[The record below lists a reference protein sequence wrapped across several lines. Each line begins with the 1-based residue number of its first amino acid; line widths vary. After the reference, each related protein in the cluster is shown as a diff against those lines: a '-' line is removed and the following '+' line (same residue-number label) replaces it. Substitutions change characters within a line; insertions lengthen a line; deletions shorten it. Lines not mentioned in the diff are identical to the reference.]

1 MWPLTWY
8 REYKRK
14 KEEKEEEDYRKW
26 KGEREARTF
35 YLLEFTNIN
44 TNEKFTAMIPLKRF
58 DLEFDPDI
66 RLNSIQLYMS
76 ETPMEEKNYF
86 KYFKGHWSDDK

>member
-8 REYKRK
+8 KEYKRK

-86 KYFKGHWSDDK
+86 KYFKGHWSDG